1 MSVEKTCLSETKGT
15 TMKNQTFICLF
26 FYLAWLLGDT
36 HIMAKETTSKETTS
50 NHSLLVT
57 TQCLADHLEDP
68 TLVILHIGRK
78 ETFEKNHIPGA
89 RLFSL
94 KAMMTR
100 TPEGNDHEL
109 ASITILESLFESAG
123 ISNDSNVIIC
133 YDSEK
138 WAVWAGFVY
147 VGLDYVGMGD
157 RAFVLDGGLPKWIAE
172 KRSTTSEIA
181 AAAVGELNYKLN
193 QDIIA
198 TTDWLE
204 NNLDNP
210 DVVIVD
216 ARGEEAYTGTYK
228 DKRLTK
234 HGHITGAF
242 NLFYWDVMTE
252 KKPIVL
258 KRRDQ
263 LESLFSENGMK
274 PGAIVAAYCDTGI
287 FAAHVY
293 FVAKHLGYDARFY
306 DASFQ
311 EWIRDDTRPV
321 TEPVNVNLK

>member
-1 MSVEKTCLSETKGT
+1 
-15 TMKNQTFICLF
+15 MKKQSLICLF
-26 FYLAWLLGDT
+26 LCFAWFQGDARLT
-36 HIMAKETTSKETTS
+36 AKEPIPK
-50 NHSLLVT
+50 HSLLVT
-57 TQCLADHLEDP
+57 TQGLADHLQDP
-68 TLVILHIGRK
+68 SLVILHIGRK

-109 ASITILESLFESAG
+109 ASITVLDALFESAG

-138 WAVWAGFVY
+138 WAMWAGFVY
-147 VGLDYVGMGD
+147 VSLDYVGMGS
-157 RAFVLDGGLPKWIAE
+157 RTFVLDGGLPKWAAE
-172 KRSTTSEIA
+172 KRPVTSELC
-181 AAAVGELNYKLN
+181 AVRAGELHTRPH
-193 QDIIA
+193 QDMIA

-204 NNLDNP
+204 HNLDNP

-242 NLFYWDVMTE
+242 NLFYWDLMTE
-252 KKPIVL
+252 KKPIVF
-258 KRRDQ
+258 KRTDQ
-263 LESLFSENGMK
+263 LKSLFSENGMK
-274 PGAIVAAYCDTGI
+274 PGAMVVPYCDTGI

-293 FVAKHLGYDARFY
+293 FVAKHLGYETRFY

-311 EWIRDDTRPV
+311 EWSRDDTRLV
-321 TEPVNVNLK
+321 TEPVSINLR

>member
-1 MSVEKTCLSETKGT
+1 MKKT
-15 TMKNQTFICLF
+15 TFTCLF
-26 FYLAWLLGDT
+26 FCFAWFQGDARLT
-36 HIMAKETTSKETTS
+36 AKESIPK
-50 NHSLLVT
+50 HSLLVT
-57 TQCLADHLEDP
+57 TQGLADHLEDP
-68 TLVILHIGRK
+68 SLVILHIGRK

-94 KAMMTR
+94 KAMMTK

-109 ASITILESLFESAG
+109 ASVTILESLFESAG
-123 ISNDSNVIIC
+123 ISNDSNVVVC

-138 WAVWAGFVY
+138 WSMWAGFVY
-147 VGLDYVGMGD
+147 VGLDYVGMGN
-157 RAFVLDGGLPKWIAE
+157 RTFVLDGGLPKWIAE
-172 KRSTTSEIA
+172 KRSMTSELP
-181 AAAVGELNYKLN
+181 AVRAGELHPQRH

-198 TTDWLE
+198 STDWLK
-204 NNLDNP
+204 NNLHNP

-216 ARGEEAYTGTYK
+216 ARGQEAYTGTYK

-242 NLFYWDVMTE
+242 NLFYWDLMTE
-252 KKPIVL
+252 IKPVVF
-258 KRRDQ
+258 KRTDQ
-263 LESLFSENGMK
+263 LKSLFSESGVK
-274 PGAIVAAYCDTGI
+274 PGAIVVPYCNTGI
-287 FAAHVY
+287 FAAQVY

-311 EWIRDDTRPV
+311 EWSRDDTRPV

>member
-1 MSVEKTCLSETKGT
+1 M
-15 TMKNQTFICLF
+15 
-26 FYLAWLLGDT
+26 
-36 HIMAKETTSKETTS
+36 
-50 NHSLLVT
+50 
-57 TQCLADHLEDP
+57 EDP
-68 TLVILHIGRK
+68 SLVILHIGRK
-78 ETFEKNHIPGA
+78 ETFEKHHIPGA

-94 KAMMTR
+94 KAMMTK

-109 ASITILESLFESAG
+109 ASIAILVSLFESAG

-138 WAVWAGFVY
+138 WAMWAGFVY

-157 RAFVLDGGLPKWIAE
+157 RTFVLDGGLPKWIAE
-172 KRSTTSEIA
+172 KRPQTSELSA
-181 AAAVGELNYKLN
+181 AEVGELHPQLH
-193 QDIIA
+193 QEIIA
-198 TTDWLE
+198 TTDWLD

-242 NLFYWDVMTE
+242 NLFYWDLMTE
-252 KKPIVL
+252 RKPVVF
-258 KRRDQ
+258 RRTDQ

-274 PGAIVAAYCDTGI
+274 PGAIVVAYCDTGI
-287 FAAHVY
+287 FAAQVY

-311 EWIRDDTRPV
+311 EWSRDDTRPV
-321 TEPVNVNLK
+321 TEPVNVYLK

>member
-1 MSVEKTCLSETKGT
+1 
-15 TMKNQTFICLF
+15 MKKQTFLYLLF
-26 FYLAWLLGDT
+26 CFAWFQGDT
-36 HIMAKETTSKETTS
+36 CVTAKETTSD
-50 NHSLLVT
+50 HSLLVT
-57 TQCLADHLEDP
+57 TQGLADHLKDP
-68 TLVILHIGRK
+68 SLVILHIGRK

-109 ASITILESLFESAG
+109 ASITVLDALYESVG

-138 WAVWAGFVY
+138 WAMWAGFVY
-147 VGLDYVGMGD
+147 VGLDYVGMGS
-157 RAFVLDGGLPKWIAE
+157 RTFVLDGGLPKWMAE
-172 KRSTTSEIA
+172 KRATTSEVP
-181 AAAVGELNYKLN
+181 AVRAGELHTQRH
-193 QDIIA
+193 QDMIA

-204 NNLDNP
+204 HNLDNP

-228 DKRLTK
+228 DKRLPK

-242 NLFYWDVMTE
+242 NLFYWDLMTE
-252 KKPIVL
+252 KKPIVF
-258 KRRDQ
+258 KRTDQ

-274 PGAIVAAYCDTGI
+274 PGALVVPYCDTGI
-287 FAAHVY
+287 FAAQVY
-293 FVAKHLGYDARFY
+293 FVAKHLGYETRFY

-311 EWIRDDTRPV
+311 EWSRDDTRPV
-321 TEPVNVNLK
+321 TEPVSVHLK